1 MAMDQYLYIP
11 FLGGWTSIYQLFWC
25 SPGVQGFDP
34 SPYDSIKSLAVRGFP
49 SLHCESAKNGAGRT
63 ALCPAKSGGSHAVT
77 NGVGAKMISTNEYSG
92 IETSNQF
99 GYGGYGGYGSNLWL
113 RFWNYVIATKTSTN
127 FERAAGTKFWKAP
140 VFRLHHISCFFLR
153 GYGIFVGKPGCHC
166 HLNISQ
172 LDLWNGW
179 NIWTHLICWDVGIW
193 RSWWSQANCYTPF
206 ETSLRL
212 WRVSAKMA
220 GDKARRWVRVC
231 VSENGVWDELTVI
244 FCIYSLAEI
253 CVYVYILPE
262 IIWYNIYI

>member
-1 MAMDQYLYIP
+1 MTMDQYLYIP

-140 VFRLHHISCFFLR
+140 VFRLHHISCFFLER
-153 GYGIFVGKPGCHC
+153 IWDLCWETRLSLSSQHISTRSVKRMEY
-166 HLNISQ
+166 LNTF
-172 LDLWNGW
+172 DLLRCWDMTFLMIPSELLHPLWDVSKAVASLRENGW
-179 NIWTHLICWDVGIW
+179 GQGQKVGSCV
-193 RSWWSQANCYTPF
+193 R
-206 ETSLRL
+206 LRKWGL
-212 WRVSAKMA
+212 
-220 GDKARRWVRVC
+220 RWAHSYFLYLFFSRNMCVC
-231 VSENGVWDELTVI
+231 VYTTWDNMI
-244 FCIYSLAEI
+244 
-253 CVYVYILPE
+253 
-262 IIWYNIYI
+262 